1 MKRAYFPGLLVLV
14 FVSSACSQQEAI
26 IERFTECRDLMADSK
41 MNEQILNCFDA
52 RGRKLL
58 KALQREKKKTVGSL
72 KYLARHNT
80 LLNSGDTFGEVE
92 FHGDFALLP
101 VSKGMNRE
109 TVVFRKEDGQWR
121 IELIELSRFWR
132 ELDQGVRQ

>member
-1 MKRAYFPGLLVLV
+1 MKHAFFPGLLVFV

-26 IERFTECRDLMADSK
+26 VERFTECRELMADSK

-58 KALQREKKKTVGSL
+58 KALQREKKKTRGSL
-72 KYLARHNT
+72 KYLAQHNS

-92 FHGDFALLP
+92 FHGDLALLP
-101 VSKGMNRE
+101 VSKGMRRE
-109 TVVFRKEDGQWR
+109 TVIFRKEDGQWR
-121 IELIELSRFWR
+121 IELLELSRFWR